1 MAEKLINSK
10 VQQRNDTAAS
20 WTLANPILLR
30 GEIGIEYDTGKIK
43 IGDGSSKWTALPY
56 IGVGI
61 TQADVLNFTYPI
73 GSIKMTVT
81 AENPGEKIGGVWERW
96 GNGRVPIAVDEN
108 DTDLA
113 SAELTGGEKEH
124 TLTEEEIPSHSHD
137 AELPISGESELGG
150 KNGISEMAIGGTV
163 TVSTEA
169 VGGGKAHNNLPP
181 FITCYFW
188 KRTA

>member
-1 MAEKLINSK
+1 MAEKQINSK
-10 VQQRNDTAAS
+10 LQQRNDTAAN
-20 WTLANPILLR
+20 WLLANPILLR
-30 GEIGIEYDTGKIK
+30 GELGIEYDTGKMK
-43 IGDGSSKWTALPY
+43 IGDGSSSWAALPY

-73 GSIKMTVT
+73 GSIKITVT

-96 GNGRVPIAVDEN
+96 GNGRVPIAVDET
-108 DTDLA
+108 DADLA
-113 SAELTGGEKEH
+113 SAEQTGGEKEH
-124 TLTEEEIPSHSHD
+124 TLTEEEIPSHVHS
-137 AELPISGESELGG
+137 AELPISGESALGG
-150 KNGISEMAIGGTV
+150 KNGTNEMAIGGTV
-163 TVSTEA
+163 NVNTNA